1 MKPSLQIVGRD
12 EPVSLPVLATATD
25 VREVIRFLK
34 HHPEG
39 ITAVQAMDA
48 FRKRIFDARKVSAYE
63 FWKIV
68 VRNGDRL
75 KLTSLGWELAKCLT
89 PEAELYRSVLSNIA
103 PYHSGLQWIQEQ
115 ELQLVTHLDIGEFW
129 RKNHAQLLQGDSEEQ
144 LEAYAASFFHICH
157 AAEVGTLTVGRKGQP
172 TRLHIYPHELDGYL
186 NGAERIQN
194 TAASISSTSNSGAD
208 KIPTRKTSSRSA
220 RVFISHYQTPN
231 LLKHVTNALELAD
244 MQYETIDRAALA
256 GFSIDETLAPL
267 KRCHA
272 AVLLI
277 TDNAVDDLLLIQMGA
292 ALVHF
297 ERRLLLV
304 TKKGLRLPVGLEGT
318 SRCEIEDEFTWD
330 TGLELMR
337 SLKRFK
343 LDKTGP

>member
-12 EPVSLPVLATATD
+12 EPVTLPVLATATD
-25 VREVIRFLK
+25 VREVIRFLR

-68 VRNGDRL
+68 LRNGDRL
-75 KLTSLGWELAKCLT
+75 KLTALGWELAKCLT
-89 PEAELYRSVLSNIA
+89 PEAEVYRTVLGNIA
-103 PYHSGLQWIQEQ
+103 PYHGGLQWIQEQ

-129 RKNHAQLLQGDSEEQ
+129 RKNHAHLLQGESEEQ

-172 TRLHIYPHELDGYL
+172 TRLHIYPHELDAYL
-186 NGAERIQN
+186 NGSERMQN
-194 TAASISSTSNSGAD
+194 LTGSITSSGAD
-208 KIPTRKTSSRSA
+208 KILVRRASSHPA
-220 RVFISHYQTPN
+220 RVFVSHYQGPG
-231 LLKHVTNALELAD
+231 LMKHITNALELAD
-244 MQYETIDRAALA
+244 LQYETMDRAEHAES
-256 GFSIDETLAPL
+256 SIDNTLAAL
-267 KRCHA
+267 KRCQA
-272 AVLLI
+272 AVILI
-277 TDNAVDDLLLIQMGA
+277 TEDVADDLLLIHMGA

-297 ERRLLLV
+297 EKRLLLV
-304 TKKGLRLPVGLEGT
+304 TKKGLRLPVDVDGA
-318 SRCEIEDEFTWD
+318 SRCEIEAEFTWE
-330 TGLELMR
+330 TGLELIR

-343 LDKTGP
+343 LD